1 MGAGI
6 LPITFYKEKIYF
18 LFGREAVGIW
28 KDSGLWSDFG
38 GAKDGKETY
47 KETAIR
53 EGWEESDGVLGNKS
67 IIKHLIE
74 NNTIDTITYRGYRTY
89 IIFINY
95 NKKMVFDFRKKFKKV
110 KKNNPELIAKN
121 GYYEKDMI
129 KWFEYNEIKNNMHK
143 FRPYYKGIIK
153 QLLKKF

>member
-6 LPITFYKEKIYF
+6 LPITFYKGKIYF
-18 LFGREAVGIW
+18 LFGRETLGIW

-67 IIKHLIE
+67 IIRDLIE
-74 NNTIDTITYRGYRTY
+74 NNTIDTITYRGYKTY
-89 IIFINY
+89 IILIDY
-95 NKKMVFDFRKKFKKV
+95 NKKMIYDFRERFKKI
-110 KKNNPELIAKN
+110 KKKHPDRIAKN
-121 GYYEKDMI
+121 GLYEKDRI
-129 KWFEYNEIKNNMHK
+129 KWFEYNEVKKNIEK
-143 FRPYYKGIIK
+143 FRPYYRGIIK
-153 QLLKKF
+153 HLLKKF

>member
-6 LPITFYKEKIYF
+6 LPITFYNGKIYF
-18 LFGREAVGIW
+18 LFGREALGIW

-67 IIKHLIE
+67 IIGDLIE

-89 IIFINY
+89 IVLIDY
-95 NKKMVFDFRKKFKKV
+95 NQKMVYDFRERFKKI
-110 KKNNPELIAKN
+110 KKNHPERIAKN
-121 GYYEKDMI
+121 GLYEKDKI
-129 KWFEYNEIKNNMHK
+129 KWFEYNEVKNNIEK
-143 FRPYYKGIIK
+143 FRPYYRGILKI
-153 QLLKKF
+153 LLKKF

>member
-6 LPITFYKEKIYF
+6 LPNFLQRKNLF
-18 LFGREAVGIW
+18 LFGREALGIW

-53 EGWEESDGVLGNKS
+53 EGWEESDGVLGNKF
-67 IIKHLIE
+67 IIKNLIE

-89 IIFINY
+89 IVLLITIKKWYMIFRRNLKIKKPSGTY
-95 NKKMVFDFRKKFKKV
+95 SKMVYMKKIK
-110 KKNNPELIAKN
+110 LN
-121 GYYEKDMI
+121 GLNTMK
-129 KWFEYNEIKNNMHK
+129 
-143 FRPYYKGIIK
+143 
-153 QLLKKF
+153 

>member
-1 MGAGI
+1 MGAGFLHI
-6 LPITFYKEKIYF
+6 SFYKGKIYF

-95 NKKMVFDFRKKFKKV
+95 NKKMVFDFEKNSKV
-110 KKNNPELIAKN
+110 KNNPELIAKN